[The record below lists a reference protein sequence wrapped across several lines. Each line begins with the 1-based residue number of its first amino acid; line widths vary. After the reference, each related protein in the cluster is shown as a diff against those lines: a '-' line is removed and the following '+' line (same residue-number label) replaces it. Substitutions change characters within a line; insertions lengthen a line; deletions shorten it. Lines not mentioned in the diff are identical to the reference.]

1 MWMWFA
7 VSLTQWTIYPKSQGS
22 DAGCSFFSPSSSI
35 KDPSSSSSSSSS
47 SNVTLLPQRPY
58 GLLGTRSP
66 GRPPRLFHTAPGL
79 WKDRFHWVVS
89 VMLYVDRNHW
99 SGLLGTESP
108 GRSPRLTFTQLLS
121 SAKKIV
127 LLHIFVYDLWFGQ
140 VTRGA
145 LRRRP
150 KNNLSSVKRAQ
161 GAVRLPAVTP
171 KLRAPACNM
180 YPWPCLQPQL
190 CTRLSLA
197 TNCRSSNS
205 VSTEINQQGI
215 F

>member
-1 MWMWFA
+1 
-7 VSLTQWTIYPKSQGS
+7 
-22 DAGCSFFSPSSSI
+22 
-35 KDPSSSSSSSSS
+35 
-47 SNVTLLPQRPY
+47 
-58 GLLGTRSP
+58 
-66 GRPPRLFHTAPGL
+66 
-79 WKDRFHWVVS
+79 
-89 VMLYVDRNHW
+89 MLYIHRNHW
-99 SGLLGTESP
+99 SGLLGTGSP

-121 SAKKIV
+121 SARKIV

-171 KLRAPACNM
+171 KLQAPACDM
-180 YPWPCLQPQL
+180 YPWPWLQPQL
-190 CTRLSLA
+190 RTRISLA

-205 VSTEINQQGI
+205 VSTEINQQGVLWNKNLLCACSLSLPLFSLFI
-215 F
+215 WRCEHAMFCVEILMYSVSLTHSCLCI